1 MFTNWAIDR
10 GPHFVYFW
18 GPLVQSPLDQNMA
31 AAKRPSDPH
40 LAAMILISLITSSI
54 RSWPQQ
60 SLNHWTKKTLYKP
73 PRYTECVSVYG
84 IYLYVFD
91 YLLNLLYC
99 ACVSLSI
106 YIYSLGHVPIPN
118 MPAFVYSPTPRRV
131 RRLFLAD
138 TSQLKRLKM
147 WKLDQTRMCSS
158 SLMYTL

>member
-18 GPLVQSPLDQNMA
+18 GPPGPVALGSTLTASLQWFASLW
-31 AAKRPSDPH
+31 SH
-40 LAAMILISLITSSI
+40 LPFVPGRFLA
-54 RSWPQQ
+54 
-60 SLNHWTKKTLYKP
+60 WTKLLDTQSVSECLGVWNISIGFY
-73 PRYTECVSVYG
+73 RYLMIYWIYCTVHV
-84 IYLYVFD
+84 YLY
-91 YLLNLLYC
+91 L
-99 ACVSLSI
+99 